1 MVRFAISTT
10 LLNCPDGPRA
20 QCARGSPLNPA
31 LCWAHRV
38 RKARIFQEAA
48 AQKVCLFRGPS
59 GQQMKISL
67 TIQRILNLV
76 KIGIAGATLA
86 SLPAC
91 ASSSWIKQADSALPI
106 EAVDSGSGTI
116 LSSRA
121 HETSDRFYV
130 AGRAKPHQLMR
141 TDACGYSVDRRRWAC
156 HCRKD

>member
-1 MVRFAISTT
+1 
-10 LLNCPDGPRA
+10 
-20 QCARGSPLNPA
+20 
-31 LCWAHRV
+31 
-38 RKARIFQEAA
+38 
-48 AQKVCLFRGPS
+48 
-59 GQQMKISL
+59 MKISL

-106 EAVDSGSGTI
+106 EAVHSGSGTI

-130 AGRAKPHQLMR
+130 AGRAKPHQLMEPMHVDIQLIGAGGR
-141 TDACGYSVDRRRWAC
+141 VIAEKTDDLDWPRQPRSGSGRRGRQSYVASFSLNEARQAVKIRVVY
-156 HCRKD
+156 HGDDHREEDS